1 MRRPVSPPPG
11 QLSLQF
17 QSTYTALDVA
27 ALGEEAL
34 LYTQFISRAIA
45 AVTICTL
52 LAVGL
57 PTSAQTNTQAV
68 STLQDNPGHA
78 TANTLINNKPVLLAQ
93 AAACSTC
100 GAELNPLLLLAT
112 GKERKDR
119 SPLTDS
125 LWGNLILE
133 LAYQRDPELQ
143 KIGKKLN
150 LVSLGT
156 LGAIGGIAGGTLAQG
171 ISAIYVINPSPGRQ
185 DSYAPLILG
194 TALSSATLAVFAARI
209 LLNHKLAKQTSN
221 RQFALKAQVESI
233 LAHMESSG
241 AKCDAAKKELTGLIG
256 ERACREWIDLY
267 QSSHQLA
274 MTSPRR
280 FTLLNIPGHTD

>member
-1 MRRPVSPPPG
+1 M
-11 QLSLQF
+11 
-17 QSTYTALDVA
+17 
-27 ALGEEAL
+27 
-34 LYTQFISRAIA
+34 
-45 AVTICTL
+45 
-52 LAVGL
+52 
-57 PTSAQTNTQAV
+57 
-68 STLQDNPGHA
+68 
-78 TANTLINNKPVLLAQ
+78 
-93 AAACSTC
+93 
-100 GAELNPLLLLAT
+100 AT

-143 KIGKKLN
+143 KISKKLN
-150 LVSLGT
+150 LVGLGT

-171 ISAIYVINPSPGRQ
+171 ISAIYVINPSPGRK

-221 RQFALKAQVESI
+221 RQFAIKAQVESI
-233 LAHMESSG
+233 LAHMETSG

-256 ERACREWIDLY
+256 ERACREWVDLY

-274 MTSPRR
+274 MTSPRK